1 MEVVAGYKQSEV
13 GVIPTDWQVAELG
26 DCLGA
31 HPEYGINAAAV
42 PYSDQLPTYIR
53 ITDISR
59 EGRFTPEP
67 RASVSSSMA
76 DYYYLLEG
84 DIVFAR
90 TGASV
95 GKSYRYDPAD
105 GPLVFAGFLIRVRP
119 DPEKLL
125 PTFLEAYV
133 NTTAY
138 WRWVRQTSMRSG
150 QPGIN
155 GSEYAKLRVPLPSV
169 KEQRAIATALSDL
182 DALLDGLD
190 RLIAKKRDLKQA
202 AMQQLLTGRTR
213 LPGFSGEWEV
223 RRLGGHVRFLKN
235 GSHSR
240 AQLTGDGSLKNL
252 HYGDIH
258 TSTRVVLDPRV
269 TAMPSLPLNCGA
281 SLDRLQDG
289 DLVFVDASEDL
300 DGVGKSVELM
310 GVSGVEVVAGLHTI
324 AARFDK
330 SVLAD
335 GFKGYLQFV
344 PEFRSHLTRLAA
356 GTKVYA
362 TSRAH
367 IASAEIRL
375 PGASEQFAIAAVLS
389 DMDAEIGALEA
400 RRDKT
405 RDLKQAMMQELLTGR
420 TRLVQPA
427 AGERAVS

>member
-1 MEVVAGYKQSEV
+1 MEVEADYKQSEV

-67 RASVSSSMA
+67 RTSVSSSMA

-125 PTFLEAYV
+125 PTFLQAYV

-169 KEQRAIATALSDL
+169 REQHAISEALSDV

-223 RRLGGHVRFLKN
+223 RRLGSYVRFLKN

-240 AQLTGDGSLKNL
+240 AQLTGNGSRKNL

-269 TAMPSLPLNCGA
+269 TAMPSLPLKCGT

-335 GFKGYLQFV
+335 GFKAYLQFV
-344 PEFRSHLTRLAA
+344 PAFRAHLTRLAA

-362 TSRAH
+362 TRRAH

-375 PGASEQFAIAAVLS
+375 PGVSEQFAIAAVLS

-405 RDLKQAMMQELLTGR
+405 RNLKQAMTQELLTGR
-420 TRLVQPA
+420 IRLVQPVT
-427 AGERAVS
+427 GEGAPS